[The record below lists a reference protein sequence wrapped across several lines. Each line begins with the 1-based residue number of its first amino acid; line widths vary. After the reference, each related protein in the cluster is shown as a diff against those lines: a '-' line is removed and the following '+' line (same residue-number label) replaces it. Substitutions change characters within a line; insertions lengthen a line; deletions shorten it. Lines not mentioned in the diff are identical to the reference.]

1 MVNLK
6 FKVQSSK
13 ISFAPKFKTEEQFE
27 IQNYKGWKFRQQVA
41 FTLIEL
47 LIVMSIIG
55 ILAAISIFALAGARE
70 SARDGRRKSDL
81 EAVRSAIEIYKADCD
96 EYPPTASFP
105 GAGSSLVGPV
115 TCPPGNTYMEE
126 MPGDPLGG
134 NYAYNRL
141 TPVTYT
147 LCSTLEDPPSP
158 ANDTT
163 GCGSCAGGPCEYRVR
178 NP

>member
-1 MVNLK
+1 MVNSK
-6 FKVQSSK
+6 FPGLAKRSGAGK
-13 ISFAPKFKTEEQFE
+13 IKNSPLNGA
-27 IQNYKGWKFRQQVA
+27 G

-55 ILAAISIFALAGARE
+55 ILAAISIFGISGARE

-96 EYPPTASFP
+96 QYPPSVTGGSVLTASCT
-105 GAGSSLVGPV
+105 GPL
-115 TCPPGNTYMEE
+115 NTYMERVPE
-126 MPGDPLGG
+126 DPLGG
-134 NYAYNRL
+134 SYFYSSPG
-141 TPVTYT
+141 TTYI

-163 GCGSCAGGPCEYRVR
+163 GCGSCAGGPCEYRVI